1 MFNEPPQLPAE
12 SAEQTTAPPYLP
24 PSQPAPL
31 PAFCAHAQDYIWSA
45 RDQWNLLNSTTM
57 WYKEIRHVQML
68 KETDLVAGKA
78 LPVKTFLD
86 SVKLSEIIILPN
98 YPDVVRR
105 IANIYSSP
113 TFAEQ
118 GVLVTGQP
126 GIGKSVLLSYLLLVL
141 LNLTSEEHPQ
151 PRLRAPPV
159 FLYTNTDEILFF
171 GGHIYSPKAH
181 VHFTPQMLPE
191 PKSFELTEGPD
202 DLDHDTKEPEGLVD
216 VGHIF
221 IVQSSSPNPSRY
233 HYWVNWKNAIVICL
247 PLWSREPTYSG
258 HARRRL
264 DASLNHWVKKQ
275 RVARGLS
282 TAEDEGI
289 ADTDL
294 LDVGDLSLSGLSG
307 FQKEM
312 FLELPQQHRTTLEV
326 AEVSDAELQSPDV
339 LELIMEKL
347 LNSAIEHFGY
357 AARDIYTYLQ
367 NPAIV
372 LSVHDD
378 TYLPWKHAVTF
389 LNTYLATGRALMME
403 GETTQGTGRLS
414 HRICALKLNELANKA
429 NFWVSDSFTV
439 VWKSP
444 YIRSEIERKQRKLT
458 DEDRGKLFAL
468 LSVYSK
474 ATTFAANIYEPVQRG
489 YEYEKLPDQAQLELD
504 CYCHPIE
511 PNNSFFDSFI
521 LRNGGRYI
529 VAAFIQISIARGRG
543 HTHTTTIA
551 NARHALS
558 VRARSQIAVIYQDV
572 KTLHEE
578 NCGTKEPAKKAR
590 RTTETDAPSS
600 HKRHRRTL
608 GVEAGGRFATRENN
622 TYMLSLLQD

>member
-1 MFNEPPQLPAE
+1 MDPF
-12 SAEQTTAPPYLP
+12 
-24 PSQPAPL
+24 
-31 PAFCAHAQDYIWSA
+31 
-45 RDQWNLLNSTTM
+45 ST
-57 WYKEIRHVQML
+57 
-68 KETDLVAGKA
+68 
-78 LPVKTFLD
+78 
-86 SVKLSEIIILPN
+86 
-98 YPDVVRR
+98 
-105 IANIYSSP
+105 
-113 TFAEQ
+113 
-118 GVLVTGQP
+118 
-126 GIGKSVLLSYLLLVL
+126 GKSVLLSYLLLVL

-151 PRLRAPPV
+151 LRLRAAPV
-159 FLYTNTDEILFF
+159 FLYTNTDKILFF

-202 DLDHDTKEPEGLVD
+202 GARGPWVMKKSYIWVLLDLDHDTKEPEGLVD

-233 HYWVNWKNAIVICL
+233 HYWVNWKNAIVIGL
-247 PLWSREPTYSG
+247 PLWSRELLIQG
-258 HARRRL
+258 WKHQHARGRL

-289 ADTDL
+289 ASADMDL
-294 LDVGDLSLSGLSG
+294 LD
-307 FQKEM
+307 EM

-326 AEVSDAELQSPDV
+326 AEVSGAELQSPDV

-357 AARDIYTYLQ
+357 AARDIYTYLR

-403 GETTQGTGRLS
+403 GETTQWTGRLS

-444 YIRSEIERKQRKLT
+444 YIRSEIERKQRELT

-474 ATTFAANIYEPVQRG
+474 ATTFAANIYESYVHKVLSTPGSISGSPSDLPPMQPMTYRPRTCVKCGSQSSSCPHATDCVYETTTEQYSVYNDFSRVQRG

-504 CYCHPIE
+504 CYYHPIE

-543 HTHTTTIA
+543 HTHTTT
-551 NARHALS
+551 S
-558 VRARSQIAVIYQDV
+558 VV
-572 KTLHEE
+572 
-578 NCGTKEPAKKAR
+578 
-590 RTTETDAPSS
+590 TTITEVS
-600 HKRHRRTL
+600 
-608 GVEAGGRFATRENN
+608 
-622 TYMLSLLQD
+622 YC